1 MTNKN
6 AFTLVELIFSIVII
20 AIVFTVVP
28 RLMFAT
34 TKTMEI
40 SIKEDGLFAALAL
53 MGNVVRLPWD
63 SNTVLSEGKI
73 LDTDA
78 NTCSNYRVGGF
89 LGSRNCLNSNSSG
102 TVKGDFG
109 STGLYSDIDDY
120 DGYTSST
127 LNGRVQYDL
136 DVSVNYADK
145 VINPSAGTNEL
156 KKVVVGVKAS
166 SKTVL
171 CSDFFYYSANLGHIQ
186 INKRAW

>member
-78 NTCSNYRVGGF
+78 NTCSSYRVGGF